1 MVLTKN
7 PLAKTDRNQE
17 ILRRVIEGRGD
28 VSLQS
33 LADEYGVTRSR
44 IQRIVGEKG
53 IFIRTMKKARE
64 RKVQTTCRQCGDS
77 YPKGEYTKHCEEAQ
91 HRRLTPPGEK
101 TERNQG
107 IVDHYVTGGYNTTE
121 IAEYFDVPQPVV
133 TRILHRAGVR
143 AVGRR
148 PRKGGL
154 VRDAIPVA
162 V

>member
-17 ILRRVIEGRGD
+17 IIRRIIEGRGD
-28 VSLQS
+28 VSFQS
-33 LADEYGVTRSR
+33 LATEYGVTRSR
-44 IQRIVGEKG
+44 IQRLAGDKG
-53 IFIRTMKKARE
+53 LSIRSMKKAHQ
-64 RKVQTTCRQCGDS
+64 RKVMVTCRQCGER
-77 YPKGEYTKHCEEAQ
+77 YPKGGYTKHCEEAQ

-101 TERNQG
+101 TERNQA

-121 IAEYFDVPQPVV
+121 IAEYFEIPQPVV
-133 TRILHRAGVR
+133 TRLLHRAGVR

-154 VRDAIPVA
+154 VRDAVA
-162 V
+162 VAV